1 MSHAFLINCHKDAAE
16 VCRLAS
22 VLARYSPDSSID
34 VYYDGEGGEA
44 GDRAR
49 REILR
54 SCGTTSS
61 VIQAPY
67 QPDKCWS
74 ILRAVSRLVETS
86 KADTAT
92 FLHSDIVPTDW
103 TQFRRFIERFEASG
117 KWITWCP
124 MLPGHVGMN
133 FCNLN
138 FNVKL
143 AAKYFPIKVPSANM
157 DEWFNEIQFTR
168 HLDRVNL
175 LWREDSYKMGGI
187 VQPFTGCIRNNAGE
201 KLAKSW
207 HSPDYEFWVHDFF
220 PESSVIHCDSPEF
233 WERYHEICRP

>member
-1 MSHAFLINCHKDAAE
+1 MSHAFLINCHADVAE
-16 VCRLAS
+16 CECLIR
-22 VLARYSPDSSID
+22 VLARYAPESSID
-34 VYYDGEGGEA
+34 VYYDGQGGGIGDFARKRLHEA
-44 GDRAR
+44 GAKS
-49 REILR
+49 I
-54 SCGTTSS
+54 
-61 VIQAPY
+61 IQAPY

-103 TQFRRFIERFEASG
+103 AQFRRFIERFAASG

-124 MLPGHVGMN
+124 MLPHHVGVN
-133 FCNLN
+133 FCTLN
-138 FNVKL
+138 FNVK
-143 AAKYFPIKVPSANM
+143 AAQRYFPITIPEKEVNPK
-157 DEWFNEIQFTR
+157 EWFNDIQFTR

-187 VQPFTGCIRNNAGE
+187 VQPFTGCFRNANGD

-207 HSPDYEFWVHDFF
+207 HTPDYEFWVHDFF
-220 PESSVIHCDSPEF
+220 PESSVIHSDSPTF
-233 WERYHEICRP
+233 WERYHEIART